1 MTYEFDDAT
10 APEVTGEGSWTAE
23 VAAGWD
29 IGGVANGGYV
39 MALIARA
46 IGGLTGHPD
55 PVTVTVHYTAPV
67 RSGPVEISGELLR
80 RGRRLGTAR
89 GALRQGN
96 EVVAHA
102 LGTFG
107 DLTMMGEGLRHE
119 AGLPLLPPP
128 ERCVSHRDGPV
139 GFAPPIADK
148 VELRIHPEHI
158 GFATGA
164 PSGEAEM
171 AGWARFADGRPMD
184 TLGALLVA
192 DAFPPPVFNAGL
204 PIAWVPTIELTVHVH
219 KRPAPGWIG
228 ASFRTDHINAG
239 FLEEDGIMWDEHGDV
254 VALSRQ
260 IAVVPA

>member
-1 MTYEFDDAT
+1 VTYEFDEATAVESTDAT
-10 APEVTGEGSWTAE
+10 SWKAD

-29 IGGVANGGYV
+29 IGGVANGGFV
-39 MALIARA
+39 MALMARA
-46 IGGLTGHPD
+46 IGSLTGHLD

-67 RSGPVEISGELLR
+67 RSGAVEIGGELLR

-89 GALRQGN
+89 GKLRQG
-96 EVVAHA
+96 EKVVAFA

-107 DLTMMGEGLRHE
+107 DLTMMGKGLRYE
-119 AGLPLLPPP
+119 AGLPSLPPP
-128 ERCVSHRDGPV
+128 EQCVSHREGPF
-139 GFAPPIADK
+139 GLAPPIAEK
-148 VELRIHPEHI
+148 VELRIHPEHT
-158 GFATGA
+158 GFATGV
-164 PSGEAEM
+164 PHGKPEM

-184 TLGALLVA
+184 TLGMLLIA

-228 ASFRTDHINAG
+228 GSFRTDHINAG
-239 FLEEDGIMWDEHGDV
+239 FLEEDGILWDEHGDV